1 MSRIEQLISDIEA
14 YIDNCKYQPFS
25 NNKIIV
31 DKDQLEDMLSELR
44 LKTPDEIKKYQK
56 ILNNKDAIISDA
68 KEQAESILNAAQ
80 IQTEELINEHEI
92 MQRAYAQANQ
102 LIEQATAQAQR
113 ILDSATE
120 DANNIRIGAVQYTDD
135 MLGKLQYII
144 EHSIKDNKEKYTSLM
159 TGLENVLTVFTNNRK
174 ELVVEDEEP
183 QQETA
188 EQAEAVEDDSE
199 DVVYEESS
207 TLYEIPMNKELL
219 AMIKPLKKCKVSI
232 DTLHFFFSLANLNP
246 YLRCM
251 KEDIRMR
258 QKWLELYVETGSV
271 TKTALRC
278 GITRSTLYR
287 WINCEKEQGKSEL
300 SDKSK
305 RSSRLANMKITPEIE
320 TIILNLCVRQE
331 DGERNGLPTICLGRE

>member
-120 DANNIRIGAVQYTDD
+120 DANNIRMGAVQYTDD

-159 TGLENVLTVFTNNRK
+159 SGLENVLTVVTNNRK
-174 ELVVEDEEP
+174 ELVVEEEDEK
-183 QQETA
+183 QA
-188 EQAEAVEDDSE
+188 EQPETEVTEVKE
-199 DVVYEESS
+199 TEEVFYEE
-207 TLYEIPMNKELL
+207 N
-219 AMIKPLKKCKVSI
+219 
-232 DTLHFFFSLANLNP
+232 D
-246 YLRCM
+246 
-251 KEDIRMR
+251 DIFDDEM
-258 QKWLELYVETGSV
+258 
-271 TKTALRC
+271 
-278 GITRSTLYR
+278 
-287 WINCEKEQGKSEL
+287 
-300 SDKSK
+300 
-305 RSSRLANMKITPEIE
+305 
-320 TIILNLCVRQE
+320 
-331 DGERNGLPTICLGRE
+331 

>member
-56 ILNNKDAIISDA
+56 ILNNKDAIIS
-68 KEQAESILNAAQ
+68 E
-80 IQTEELINEHEI
+80 
-92 MQRAYAQANQ
+92 ANQ

-159 TGLENVLTVFTNNRK
+159 TGLENVLTVVTNNRK

-199 DVVYEESS
+199 DVVYEE
-207 TLYEIPMNKELL
+207 NDDLL
-219 AMIKPLKKCKVSI
+219 
-232 DTLHFFFSLANLNP
+232 DD
-246 YLRCM
+246 
-251 KEDIRMR
+251 DI
-258 QKWLELYVETGSV
+258 
-271 TKTALRC
+271 
-278 GITRSTLYR
+278 
-287 WINCEKEQGKSEL
+287 
-300 SDKSK
+300 
-305 RSSRLANMKITPEIE
+305 
-320 TIILNLCVRQE
+320 
-331 DGERNGLPTICLGRE
+331 

>member
-113 ILDSATE
+113 ILQRRMLIISVLEQYSIQMTCLE
-120 DANNIRIGAVQYTDD
+120 SYSILSNIR
-135 MLGKLQYII
+135 LRII
-144 EHSIKDNKEKYTSLM
+144 RKSI
-159 TGLENVLTVFTNNRK
+159 R
-174 ELVVEDEEP
+174 P
-183 QQETA
+183 
-188 EQAEAVEDDSE
+188 
-199 DVVYEESS
+199 
-207 TLYEIPMNKELL
+207 
-219 AMIKPLKKCKVSI
+219 
-232 DTLHFFFSLANLNP
+232 
-246 YLRCM
+246 
-251 KEDIRMR
+251 
-258 QKWLELYVETGSV
+258 
-271 TKTALRC
+271 
-278 GITRSTLYR
+278 
-287 WINCEKEQGKSEL
+287 
-300 SDKSK
+300 
-305 RSSRLANMKITPEIE
+305 
-320 TIILNLCVRQE
+320 
-331 DGERNGLPTICLGRE
+331 

>member
-159 TGLENVLTVFTNNRK
+159 AGLENVLTVVTNNRK

-188 EQAEAVEDDSE
+188 EQAETVEDDSE
-199 DVVYEESS
+199 DVVYEE
-207 TLYEIPMNKELL
+207 NDDLL
-219 AMIKPLKKCKVSI
+219 
-232 DTLHFFFSLANLNP
+232 DD
-246 YLRCM
+246 
-251 KEDIRMR
+251 DI
-258 QKWLELYVETGSV
+258 
-271 TKTALRC
+271 
-278 GITRSTLYR
+278 
-287 WINCEKEQGKSEL
+287 
-300 SDKSK
+300 
-305 RSSRLANMKITPEIE
+305 
-320 TIILNLCVRQE
+320 
-331 DGERNGLPTICLGRE
+331 

>member
-31 DKDQLEDMLSELR
+31 DKDQLEDMLS
-44 LKTPDEIKKYQK
+44 
-56 ILNNKDAIISDA
+56 
-68 KEQAESILNAAQ
+68 
-80 IQTEELINEHEI
+80 EI

-159 TGLENVLTVFTNNRK
+159 TGLENVLTVVTNNRK

-199 DVVYEESS
+199 DVVYEE
-207 TLYEIPMNKELL
+207 NDDLL
-219 AMIKPLKKCKVSI
+219 
-232 DTLHFFFSLANLNP
+232 DD
-246 YLRCM
+246 
-251 KEDIRMR
+251 DI
-258 QKWLELYVETGSV
+258 
-271 TKTALRC
+271 
-278 GITRSTLYR
+278 
-287 WINCEKEQGKSEL
+287 
-300 SDKSK
+300 
-305 RSSRLANMKITPEIE
+305 
-320 TIILNLCVRQE
+320 
-331 DGERNGLPTICLGRE
+331 

>member
-25 NNKIIV
+25 SNKIIV

-56 ILNNKDAIISDA
+56 ILNNKDAIISAA

-102 LIEQATAQAQR
+102 LIEQATAQAQH

-120 DANNIRIGAVQYTDD
+120 DANNIRIGAVEYTDD

-159 TGLENVLTVFTNNRK
+159 NGLESVLNVVENNRK
-174 ELVVEDEEP
+174 ELRINDDEEQP
-183 QQETA
+183 EAAGTDSIEEAAVSDTQEYDD
-188 EQAEAVEDDSE
+188 EDIFGEDD
-199 DVVYEESS
+199 
-207 TLYEIPMNKELL
+207 EL
-219 AMIKPLKKCKVSI
+219 
-232 DTLHFFFSLANLNP
+232 
-246 YLRCM
+246 
-251 KEDIRMR
+251 
-258 QKWLELYVETGSV
+258 
-271 TKTALRC
+271 
-278 GITRSTLYR
+278 
-287 WINCEKEQGKSEL
+287 
-300 SDKSK
+300 
-305 RSSRLANMKITPEIE
+305 
-320 TIILNLCVRQE
+320 
-331 DGERNGLPTICLGRE
+331 